1 MKHAQGEMAAT
12 ELRAPPP
19 TPGRQEEN
27 SKVWF
32 TRVSNVYLQIIPDSV
47 K

>member
-1 MKHAQGEMAAT
+1 MAAT
-12 ELRAPPP
+12 GLRAPPA
-19 TPGRQEEN
+19 PGRQEEN